1 MVLNMLFNLNPYGRS
16 SKKHP
21 KNILGLSIQ

>member
-16 SKKHP
+16 SRKHP
-21 KNILGLSIQ
+21 KNTLGLSIQ